1 MSLQRSKHTGRTKD
15 KDLCIRLKREK
26 EEKQTGGRRKI
37 EKEKEDTLQIQRKGR
52 QGERHGRTKTDKSE
66 TELYRMI
73 DRLTDNRRNKLIDKQ
88 NQRNGD
94 IESNNE
100 EETWIHGNKRTQ
112 MKYIYVNLLGVK
124 VFADAV
130 LVTWN

>member
-1 MSLQRSKHTGRTKD
+1 MHTSK
-15 KDLCIRLKREK
+15 KRE
-26 EEKQTGGRRKI
+26 RRKADRRKRKKK

-66 TELYRMI
+66 TELFRMI